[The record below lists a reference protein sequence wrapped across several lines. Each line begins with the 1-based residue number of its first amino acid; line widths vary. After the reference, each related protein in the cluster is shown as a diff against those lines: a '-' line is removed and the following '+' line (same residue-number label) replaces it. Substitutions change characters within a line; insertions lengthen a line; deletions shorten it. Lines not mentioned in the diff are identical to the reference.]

1 MLSPTAAGVRVPG
14 SPEEVRSAGETNMSR
29 EENKSKFGGRLGY
42 ILNDSTALPRVT
54 FSNGLIRPSVVNG
67 RPCCDAEWL
76 RVFDRPSSVE
86 CDLSQLA
93 HDPRREPPDKLAGRF
108 RRELIKGDKAA
119 ASFFES
125 EACVTAGADEP
136 CR

>member
-54 FSNGLIRPSVVNG
+54 FSNGLIRRLGYPGGVLFFDVAPNFSVARAGLEGSVMARNP
-67 RPCCDAEWL
+67 RESVTRSTAL
-76 RVFDRPSSVE
+76 RLLLRE
-86 CDLSQLA
+86 AMKGSQ
-93 HDPRREPPDKLAGRF
+93 
-108 RRELIKGDKAA
+108 
-119 ASFFES
+119 
-125 EACVTAGADEP
+125 
-136 CR
+136 

>member
-54 FSNGLIRPSVVNG
+54 FSNGLIRALP
-67 RPCCDAEWL
+67 A
-76 RVFDRPSSVE
+76 SSAGI
-86 CDLSQLA
+86 LSELA
-93 HDPRREPPDKLAGRF
+93 TFSSLLGCTVHGSQEKPHPRRGARFVVAVFIARWIRFLETSPPHLR
-108 RRELIKGDKAA
+108 
-119 ASFFES
+119 
-125 EACVTAGADEP
+125 
-136 CR
+136 